1 MYLSRSRRI
10 TSAIAALIASAV
22 LVGCGDASVN
32 PPLARTDGVAP
43 VAPESVKQDDAP
55 KSKTAMPRGSSKIG
69 RDPSG
74 VNRGR

>member
-1 MYLSRSRRI
+1 MCLSRSRRI

-32 PPLARTDGVAP
+32 PPLAMPKGVDP
-43 VAPESVKQDDAP
+43 VPPESIKVEPP
-55 KSKTAMPRGSSKIG
+55 KTKREMPRGSAKIG

-74 VNRGR
+74 VKRD

>member
-1 MYLSRSRRI
+1 MCLSRCRRI

-32 PPLARTDGVAP
+32 PPLAKTEGVAP
-43 VAPESVKQDDAP
+43 ADPAAAKKVEP
-55 KSKTAMPRGSSKIG
+55 KTKTEMPRGSSKIG

-74 VNRGR
+74 VNRNK